1 MCISYIAYKLLH
13 MFDVK
18 QSVCMQFGYAVKPV
32 LAVLLFMLFNKL
44 SYFSYLIALC
54 ENIIFIVISLELLV
68 HQQSD

>member
-1 MCISYIAYKLLH
+1 